1 MKITADENLALV
13 DYFFADKAQIDY
25 KAGRKITSDDLQHT
39 QALLVRSVT
48 KVNETLLASTPVS
61 FVGSATIGTD
71 HLDIAAL
78 QANAIQVAHAPGC
91 NAQAV
96 AEYVV
101 TALLTL
107 RPELINAEK
116 AFALGIVGL
125 GNVGKRLAKLA
136 NRLGWRVLGTDP
148 HVQLDNV
155 ENLGLT
161 ELLIQADAISLHVPL
176 EKAGENPTYH
186 LIDSTAFQR
195 MKADCILINSSR
207 GAVVSEQAL
216 LHDLA
221 DDLATSKRQ
230 VVLDVFEFE
239 PRIHQTLLDQ
249 LALATPH
256 IAGYSLEGK
265 ARGTEMVYQAWCQH
279 FGFDISKQLEGQLP
293 DMPQLFTAGQPINA
307 QLLALLLKLYDIEA
321 DDQALRACVDAEGWV
336 EAGQFDRLR
345 KEYPLRREWL
355 AYGDQAPSLA
365 DSLAE

>member
-25 KAGRKITSDDLQHT
+25 KAGRKIGNADLQDT

-48 KVNETLLASTPVS
+48 KVNETLLANTAVS

-71 HLDIAAL
+71 HLDIASL
-78 QANAIQVAHAPGC
+78 QAKGIQVAHAPGC

-107 RPELINAEK
+107 RPELIHAGK
-116 AFALGIVGL
+116 DFTLGIVGL
-125 GNVGKRLAKLA
+125 GNVGKRLAKLVK
-136 NRLGWRVLGTDP
+136 RLGWRVLGTDP
-148 HVQLDNV
+148 NVQLDSV

-161 ELLIQADAISLHVPL
+161 ELLSQADAISLHVPL
-176 EKAGENPTYH
+176 EKAGDHPTHH
-186 LIDSTAFQR
+186 LINSAAFQG
-195 MKADCILINSSR
+195 MKADCILINASR
-207 GAVVSEQAL
+207 GPVVSEHAL
-216 LHDLA
+216 LEDLPH
-221 DDLATSKRQ
+221 SKRQ

-239 PRIHQTLLDQ
+239 PRIHKSLLDQ

-279 FGFDISKQLEGQLP
+279 FGFETSKKLEGQLP
-293 DMPQLFTAGQPINA
+293 DMPQLFDGQPINA
-307 QLLALLLKLYDIEA
+307 QLLALLPQLYAIKA
-321 DDQALRACVDAEGWV
+321 DDAALRACVDADGWV
-336 EAGQFDRLR
+336 EARQFDRLR

-355 AYGDQAPSLA
+355 AYGDQASVQ
-365 DSLAE
+365 AE

>member
-13 DYFFADKAQIDY
+13 NYFFADKAQIAY
-25 KAGRKITSDDLQHT
+25 KAGRKITVDDLHDT

-48 KVNETLLASTPVS
+48 KVNEALLANTAVS

-78 QANAIQVAHAPGC
+78 QAKSITVAHAPGC

-107 RPELINAEK
+107 RPQLINAGNT
-116 AFALGIVGL
+116 FALGIVGL

-148 HVQLDNV
+148 HVQLEHV
-155 ENLGLT
+155 ENLDFSA
-161 ELLIQADAISLHVPL
+161 LLVQADAISLHVPL

-186 LIDSTAFQR
+186 LIDSTAFER

-216 LHDLA
+216 LDDLA
-221 DDLATSKRQ
+221 EDRATSKRQ

-239 PRIHQTLLDQ
+239 PRIHKTLLDQ

-293 DMPQLFTAGQPINA
+293 DMPQLFAAGQPINA
-307 QLLALLLKLYDIEA
+307 QLLALLPQLYDIKA
-321 DDQALRACVDAEGWV
+321 DDAALRACVDAEGWV

-355 AYGDQAPSLA
+355 AYGDRAPFQA
-365 DSLAE
+365 

>member
-1 MKITADENLALV
+1 MNITADENLALV

-25 KAGRKITSDDLQHT
+25 KAGRKIVRDDLQHT

-48 KVNETLLASTPVS
+48 KVNDALLADTPVS

-78 QANAIQVAHAPGC
+78 QVKGVQVAHAPGC

-107 RPELINAEK
+107 RPALIDAGK
-116 AFALGIVGL
+116 KFSLGIVGL
-125 GNVGKRLAKLA
+125 GNVGKRLATLA

-148 HVQLDNV
+148 HVQLGQV
-155 ENLGLT
+155 ENLDFA
-161 ELLIQADAISLHVPL
+161 ELLVEADAISLHVPL
-176 EKAGENPTYH
+176 EKAGDHPTYH

-207 GAVVSEQAL
+207 GPVVSEQAL
-216 LHDLA
+216 LADLA
-221 DDLATSKRQ
+221 QTGRQ

-239 PRIHQTLLDQ
+239 PRIHKTLLDQ

-279 FGFDISKQLEGQLP
+279 FGFEITKKLEGQLP
-293 DMPQLFTAGQPINA
+293 DMPLLFDARQPINS
-307 QLLALLLKLYDIEA
+307 QLLVLLPQLYDIKS
-321 DDQALRACVDAEGWV
+321 DDAALRACIDADAWV

-355 AYGDQAPSLA
+355 AYGDQAFA
-365 DSLAE
+365 QAE